1 MSEVTKTNDD
11 LLLRYRAATDPLPET
26 YNLWPLYGAGFENLG
41 DNGGMKRVDTPEP
54 GPDEL
59 LVRHDAVGICFSDI
73 KVLKTGQN
81 HPRIH
86 SDMRTKPVVLGHE
99 VAMTVVKV
107 GDNLKDQ
114 YKPGDRFI
122 IQADI
127 YIKGVPYAY
136 GYEVP
141 GGFQQFNIIDWR
153 VLNGD
158 HGNYLIPVQPET
170 GYAEAALN
178 EPWACVVA
186 AYLVD
191 YRHTWKPGGSVWI
204 VGDGRDIILG
214 KCAEWMPASIALSV
228 NNKTFEANVRAW
240 AEEKGIEVLSNDPSR
255 QYDDIVVLGSDPDLI
270 ERAFKRLAKGGT
282 FNVVTSHDVERT
294 CQLDIGRIHYDNLAV
309 CGTPTNDISAGY
321 APIRAQLKAG
331 GTMLAV
337 GAGGP
342 MGQMHMQRALEVAD
356 KPARIVASERN
367 PKRLDVLTEKFAD
380 EADRHGVEF
389 IPFAFGD
396 FPTVEMVNQALFHLT
411 DGRGYDDIVVLAPT
425 AAAAE
430 AAMPLLAY
438 GGIMV
443 IFAGL
448 PRGTMAEFDINQ
460 IVQRGVRFTGTS
472 GSSIE
477 DLRAVL
483 NLVEKHELATNRSV
497 AAIAGLEGLADG
509 LHAVHDGKVAGKIVI
524 YPQISGLPL
533 TPLEEL
539 KGRLPG
545 VAAKLAANGSWTNA
559 AEEELLKEFLA

>member
-1 MSEVTKTNDD
+1 MSETETKTSDI
-11 LLLRYRAATDPLPET
+11 LAHYRAADVPLPES

-41 DNGGMKRVDTPEP
+41 DNGGMKQVPTPEP

-99 VAMTVVKV
+99 VAMTVVKA
-107 GDNLKDQ
+107 GENLQDQ

-127 YIKGVPYAY
+127 YIKGIPYAY
-136 GYEVP
+136 GYETP
-141 GGFQQFNIIDWR
+141 GGFQQYNILDWR

-158 HGNYLIPVQPET
+158 HGNYLIPLQPET

-186 AYLVD
+186 SYLVE
-191 YRHTWKPGGSVWI
+191 YRHEWKKGGSVWI
-204 VGDGRDIILG
+204 VGDGRDITLG
-214 KCAEWMPASIALSV
+214 KCTEWSPASITLSV
-228 NNKTFEANVRAW
+228 NNKVFEANVRAW
-240 AEEKGIEVLSNDPSR
+240 AESRGIEILASDPSR
-255 QYDDIVVLGSDPDLI
+255 QYDDIVVLASDPDLI
-270 ERAFKRLAKGGT
+270 ERAFTRLAKGGT
-282 FNVVTSHDVERT
+282 FNVVTNHDVERT

-309 CGTPTNDISAGY
+309 SGTATHDIFAGY

-356 KPARIVASERN
+356 RPAKIVASERN
-367 PKRLDVLTEKFAD
+367 PKRLDVLTDKFAD
-380 EADRHGVEF
+380 EADRLGVEL

-396 FPTVEMVNQALFHLT
+396 FPTVETVNQALMLLT
-411 DGRGYDDIVVLAPT
+411 DGSGYDDVVVLAPS

-430 AAMPLLAY
+430 AAMPLLGF
-438 GGIMV
+438 GGMMV

-448 PRGTMAEFDINQ
+448 PRGTMAAFDINQ

-483 NLVEKHELATNRSV
+483 NLVESHQLATNRSV

-533 TPLEEL
+533 TPLENL
-539 KGRLPG
+539 GKHLPN
-545 VAAKLAANGSWTNA
+545 VAAKLTEKGVWTNA
-559 AEEELLKEFLA
+559 AEEELLREFLA